1 MQVKNIIIT
10 GASGL
15 VATQLTLD
23 LLNST
28 HHYLYLV
35 STNPTA
41 LKDRYAGFAK
51 RIKCCTLDS
60 FCDYAKTSG
69 ERFEACVN
77 AGFARSSLGRPL
89 VDSLEFTY
97 RLVTLIKE
105 LGVGK
110 FINISSQSVYGK
122 ETEPLW
128 TEQTP
133 LDPDYM
139 YALGKYNTELI
150 TRIVLSDSNV
160 KWTNI
165 RLSSVCENARL
176 MSVFVKNALSGS
188 PIHLTAGNQIC
199 SFIDVRD
206 VSTALIKVIES
217 DSIHFAEAYNLGTAE
232 MFSIREIAEKVKQI
246 GDTMYGTSVV
256 ITEEA
261 NDNHIKIGM
270 DNSLFKKT
278 FNWEPSYSMDDMII
292 SLFEMETNVNGGD
305 CLKTHSSQ
313 NVS

>member
-1 MQVKNIIIT
+1 
-10 GASGL
+10 
-15 VATQLTLD
+15 
-23 LLNST
+23 
-28 HHYLYLV
+28 
-35 STNPTA
+35 
-41 LKDRYAGFAK
+41 
-51 RIKCCTLDS
+51 
-60 FCDYAKTSG
+60 
-69 ERFEACVN
+69 
-77 AGFARSSLGRPL
+77 
-89 VDSLEFTY
+89 
-97 RLVTLIKE
+97 
-105 LGVGK
+105 
-110 FINISSQSVYGK
+110 
-122 ETEPLW
+122 
-128 TEQTP
+128 
-133 LDPDYM
+133 
-139 YALGKYNTELI
+139 
-150 TRIVLSDSNV
+150 
-160 KWTNI
+160 
-165 RLSSVCENARL
+165 

-305 CLKTHSSQ
+305 CQKTHSSQ

>member
-15 VATQLTLD
+15 VATQLILD
-23 LLNST
+23 LLNNT
-28 HHYLYLV
+28 QHYLYLV

-41 LKDRYAGFAK
+41 LKDRYAGFTK
-51 RIKCCTLDS
+51 KIKCCTLDS
-60 FCDYAKTSG
+60 FSDYAKASG
-69 ERFEACVN
+69 ERFDACVN

-150 TRIVLSDSNV
+150 TRIVLSNSNV

-165 RLSSVCENARL
+165 RLSSVCENARF
-176 MSVFVKNALSGS
+176 MNVFVKNALSGS
-188 PIHLTAGNQIC
+188 PIYLTAGNQIC

-206 VSTALIKVIES
+206 VSSALIKVIES
-217 DSIHFAEAYNLGTAE
+217 DSNHFAEAYNLGTAE
-232 MFSIREIAEKVKQI
+232 MFTIREIAEKVKQI
-246 GDTMYGTSVV
+246 GDTMYGTSVI

-292 SLFEMETNVNGGD
+292 SLFEMKTNVNGGGI
-305 CLKTHSSQ
+305 L
-313 NVS
+313 